1 MLAPYR
7 FERVQAIVLKG
18 ILGLCTGEFIRRKC
32 CSGEFIRRKYC
43 VGEFIR
49 RYRLVQD
56 FRM

>member
-7 FERVQAIVLKG
+7 FERVKAIVLKG
-18 ILGLCTGEFIRRKC
+18 ILSLCT
-32 CSGEFIRRKYC
+32 GEFIRRKYC

-56 FRM
+56 FRR